1 MDEPAIEV
9 TGLRVRRGGHDVLR
23 DIGFGVRRGTVTGLL
38 GPNGCGKSTL
48 MRSIVGVQVVQGG
61 RVTVLG
67 RAAGSPD
74 LRRRIGYATQDPA
87 IYADLTV
94 TEALRYFAAV
104 LGTGPSDVDRV
115 IAQTGLTGSARTLIG
130 RLSGGQRGRANLA
143 VALLGTPE
151 LLVLDEPTVGS
162 DPELRD
168 ELWRL
173 FHTLAAGGVTL
184 LISSHVMDEAARCAD
199 LLLLHRGRLL
209 ARGTPGELRARTGAA
224 DLEQAF
230 LRLIKGREGASR

>member
-1 MDEPAIEV
+1 MDEPAIV
-9 TGLRVRRGGHDVLR
+9 VADLRVHRGGEEVLR
-23 DIGFGVRRGTVTGLL
+23 DIGFTVRRGTVTGLL

-48 MRSIVGVQVVQGG
+48 MRSIVGVQLVGSG
-61 RVTVLG
+61 HVTVLG
-67 RAAGSPD
+67 RPAGHPE
-74 LRRRIGYATQDPA
+74 LRRRIGYATQEPA

-104 LGTGPSDVDRV
+104 LGAPPSDVDRV
-115 IAQTGLTGSARTLIG
+115 ITRTGLTTSARVLVG

-143 VALLGTPE
+143 VALLGAPE

-168 ELWRL
+168 ELWKL
-173 FHTLAAGGVTL
+173 FHDLAATGVTL
-184 LISSHVMDEAARCAD
+184 LISSHVMDEAARCDD
-199 LLLLHRGRLL
+199 LLLLHRGKLL
-209 ARGTPGELRARTGAA
+209 ARGTPGALRTRTGAP

-230 LRLIKGREGASR
+230 LRLIKGRSEAAR

>member
-1 MDEPAIEV
+1 MDETAIEV
-9 TGLRVRRGGHDVLR
+9 AGLRVRRGGQEVLR
-23 DIGFGVRRGTVTGLL
+23 DIGFSVRRGTVTGLL

-48 MRSIVGVQVVQGG
+48 MRSIVGVQIVDAGQ
-61 RVTVLG
+61 VTVL
-67 RAAGSPD
+67 RRPAGSPE
-74 LRRRIGYATQDPA
+74 LRRRIGYATQEPA
-87 IYADLTV
+87 IYADLSV

-104 LGTGPSDVDRV
+104 LGARPSDVDRV
-115 IAQTGLTGSARTLIG
+115 IAQTGLSGSARTLVG

-168 ELWRL
+168 ELWQL
-173 FHTLAAGGVTL
+173 FHDLAATGVTL
-184 LISSHVMDEAARCAD
+184 LISSHVMDEAARCDD
-199 LLLLHRGRLL
+199 LLLLHRGKLL
-209 ARGTPGELRARTGAA
+209 ARGTPEDLRARTGAA

-230 LRLIKGREGASR
+230 LRLIKAGATR

>member
-9 TGLRVRRGGHDVLR
+9 TDLRVRRGGEEVLR
-23 DIGFGVRRGTVTGLL
+23 GIGFSVRRGTVTGLL

-48 MRSIVGVQVVQGG
+48 MRSIVGVQIVESG
-61 RVTVLG
+61 RVDVLG
-67 RAAGSPD
+67 RPAGHPE
-74 LRRRIGYATQDPA
+74 LRRRIGYATQEPA

-104 LGTGPSDVDRV
+104 LGVPLSDVDRV
-115 IAQTGLTGSARTLIG
+115 VTQTGLTGSARTLVG

-143 VALLGTPE
+143 AALLGTPE

-173 FHTLAAGGVTL
+173 FHELAATGVTL
-184 LISSHVMDEAARCAD
+184 LISSHVMDEAARCDD
-199 LLLLHRGRLL
+199 LLLLYRGKVL
-209 ARGTPGELRARTGAA
+209 ARGTPEALRTRTGAP

-230 LRLIKGREGASR
+230 LRLIRGRAEAAR

>member
-9 TGLRVRRGGHDVLR
+9 TGLRVRRGGQEVLR
-23 DIGFGVRRGTVTGLL
+23 DIGFTVRRGTVTGLL

-48 MRSIVGVQVVQGG
+48 MRSIVGVQLVESGKVD
-61 RVTVLG
+61 VL
-67 RAAGSPD
+67 RRPAGSPE
-74 LRRRIGYATQDPA
+74 LRRRIGYATQEPA

-104 LGTGPSDVDRV
+104 LGTRPSDVDRV
-115 IAQTGLTGSARTLIG
+115 IAQVGLTGSARTLVG

-168 ELWRL
+168 ELWTL
-173 FHTLAAGGVTL
+173 FHDLAATGVTL
-184 LISSHVMDEAARCAD
+184 LISSHVMDEAARCDD
-199 LLLLHRGRLL
+199 LLLLHRGKLL
-209 ARGTPGELRARTGAA
+209 ARGTPAELRARTGAA

-230 LRLIKGREGASR
+230 LRLIKGREGAAR

>member
-1 MDEPAIEV
+1 MGEPAIVVED
-9 TGLRVRRGGHDVLR
+9 LRVRRGGQEVLR
-23 DIGFGVRRGTVTGLL
+23 GIGCAVRRGTVTGLL

-48 MRSIVGVQVVQGG
+48 MRSVVGVQVVESGA
-61 RVTVLG
+61 VTVLG
-67 RAAGSPD
+67 RPAGDPD
-74 LRRRIGYATQDPA
+74 LRRRIGYATQEPA

-94 TEALRYFAAV
+94 LEALRYFAAV
-104 LGTGPSDVDRV
+104 LGARPSDVDRV
-115 IAQTGLTGSARTLIG
+115 VAETGLGSSARTLVG

-168 ELWRL
+168 ELWTL
-173 FHTLAAGGVTL
+173 FHGLAATGVTL
-184 LISSHVMDEAARCAD
+184 LISSHVMDEAARCD
-199 LLLLHRGRLL
+199 ELLLLHRGKLL
-209 ARGTPGELRARTGAA
+209 AGATPDALRERTGAP

-230 LRLIKGREGASR
+230 LRLIRAREGAKG

>member
-1 MDEPAIEV
+1 MAEPAIV
-9 TGLRVRRGGHDVLR
+9 VDGLRVRRGGEEVLR
-23 DIGFGVRRGTVTGLL
+23 DIGCTVRRGTVTGLL

-48 MRSIVGVQVVQGG
+48 MRSIVGVQLVESG
-61 RVTVLG
+61 RVDVLG
-67 RAAGSPD
+67 RPAGHPE

-104 LGTGPSDVDRV
+104 LGTTPSDVDRV
-115 IAQTGLTGSARTLIG
+115 ITQTGLTKSARVLVG

-168 ELWRL
+168 ELWQL
-173 FHTLAAGGVTL
+173 FHGLAAAGVTL
-184 LISSHVMDEAARCAD
+184 LISSHVMDEAARCDD
-199 LLLLHRGRLL
+199 LLLLHRGRVL
-209 ARGTPGELRARTGAA
+209 ARGTPEDLRARTGAP

-230 LRLIKGREGASR
+230 LRLIRDRTEAAR

>member
-1 MDEPAIEV
+1 MDEPAIGV
-9 TGLRVRRGGHDVLR
+9 TGLRVRRGGQDVLR
-23 DIGFGVRRGTVTGLL
+23 DIGFTVRRGTVTGLL

-48 MRSIVGVQVVQGG
+48 MRSIVGVQVVRGG
-61 RVTVLG
+61 QVSVLG
-67 RAAGSPD
+67 RAAGSPQ

-94 TEALRYFAAV
+94 AEALRYFAAV
-104 LGTGPSDVDRV
+104 LGTGQSDVDRV
-115 IAQTGLTGSARTLIG
+115 LAQTGLTGSARTLVG

-168 ELWRL
+168 ELWKL
-173 FHTLAAGGVTL
+173 FHTLAAAGVTL
-184 LISSHVMDEAARCAD
+184 LISSHVMDEAARCDD
-199 LLLLHRGRLL
+199 LLLLHQGKLL
-209 ARGTPGELRARTGAA
+209 ARGTPDELRARTGAA

-230 LRLIKGREGASR
+230 LRLIKGREGATR

>member
-1 MDEPAIEV
+1 VDEPAIVVE
-9 TGLRVRRGGHDVLR
+9 GLRVRRGGQEVLR
-23 DIGFGVRRGTVTGLL
+23 DVGFAVRRGTVTGLL

-48 MRSIVGVQVVQGG
+48 MRSIVGVQIVESGQ
-61 RVTVLG
+61 VTVL
-67 RAAGSPD
+67 RRPAGSPE

-104 LGTGPSDVDRV
+104 LGAPLSDVDRV
-115 IAQTGLTGSARTLIG
+115 ITQTGLTASAKVVIG

-168 ELWRL
+168 ELWQL
-173 FHTLAAGGVTL
+173 FHHLAATGVTL
-184 LISSHVMDEAARCAD
+184 LISSHVMDEAARCD
-199 LLLLHRGRLL
+199 ELLLLHHGKLL
-209 ARGTPGELRARTGAA
+209 AQATPEALRARTGAP

-230 LRLIKGREGASR
+230 LRLIKGREGAAR

>member
-1 MDEPAIEV
+1 MDEPAIAV
-9 TGLRVRRGGHDVLR
+9 TDLRVRRGGEEVLR
-23 DIGFGVRRGTVTGLL
+23 DIGFTVRRGTVTGLL

-48 MRSIVGVQVVQGG
+48 MRSIVGVQLVESG
-61 RVTVLG
+61 RVEVLG
-67 RAAGSPD
+67 KPAGHPE
-74 LRRRIGYATQDPA
+74 LRRRIGYATQEPA

-104 LGTGPSDVDRV
+104 LGVSLSDVDRV
-115 IAQTGLTGSARTLIG
+115 ITQTGLTGSARTLVG

-173 FHTLAAGGVTL
+173 FHDLAATGVTL
-184 LISSHVMDEAARCAD
+184 LISSHVMDEAARCDD

-209 ARGTPGELRARTGAA
+209 ARGTPEALRTRAGAV
-224 DLEQAF
+224 DLERAF
-230 LRLIKGREGASR
+230 LRLIKGREGAAR